1 MMTRVGRLA
10 ILVLLVARGAC
21 AQDAPVPDDAAEVDR
36 PVSNNL
42 WFMRVGYSPTRVLT
56 ASQFVSGE
64 NVARTL
70 TFEVGRQ
77 TDGTRD
83 WHRVYNYPSYGVG
96 FYVGRFDHERELGH
110 PVATYGFFS
119 WPFPISDRAQVT
131 ADVGLGVSWNWTA
144 FDRTTNPTNTALGSD
159 VAYHLDGGLSLRFL
173 ATERVSVYGGL
184 NLTHWSNGAMK
195 QPNLGLAVVGPKA
208 GVRYNFAPQAV
219 PPRARAEDLPRFEPS
234 WEFVVGGAGSGKN
247 VAAATS
253 THIDVVDRWRDF
265 DAFNIT
271 AAMQRH
277 FYQFG
282 KVATGADLG
291 YDGATGARVDIVN
304 GRQVDSRAR
313 VDERFAL
320 GLYSGYEHVIARFSI
335 LFQLGYAVWRRF
347 DDEDVPRFYQRYGS
361 RFHFSDHFW
370 GTFAVRSIRLRKANF
385 LEFGLG
391 YRARWH

>member
-1 MMTRVGRLA
+1 MMTRVGGLA
-10 ILVLLVARGAC
+10 ILVLLVARGAW
-21 AQDAPVPDDAAEVDR
+21 AQDAPLPADAAEVDR
-36 PVSNNL
+36 LVSNNL

-56 ASQFVSGE
+56 ASPFVSGE

-119 WPFPISDRAQVT
+119 WPFPMSDRAQVT

-144 FDRTTNPTNTALGSD
+144 FDRTTNPTNTALGSR

-208 GVRYNFAPQAV
+208 GVRYNFAPQAA
-219 PPRARAEDLPRFEPS
+219 PTRARAEDLPRFEPS

-253 THIDVVDRWRDF
+253 THVDVVDRWRDF

-271 AAMQRH
+271 AAVQRH

-282 KVATGADLG
+282 KVATGADLS

-320 GLYSGYEHVIARFSI
+320 GLYSGYEHVIARFSV
-335 LFQLGYAVWRRF
+335 LFQVGYAVWRRF